1 MIGLGVMALG
11 CAVLWWLIPTFI
23 DIPRRVPLRALS
35 PAFWPKVL
43 GWTLLVC
50 GLALTLNLVH
60 MAETVYALTLSARV
74 GPARAPV
81 AALAE
86 SLAIAPTAG
95 KRLVSMAAILL
106 GMFLAIPVVG
116 MVWTS
121 MLAFV
126 ALVVLTG
133 SRRLGWGIVAGVALP
148 LILYLFFT
156 KVAGVAIPQGQIVR
170 LP

>member
-1 MIGLGVMALG
+1 MLSRRDETLIGLGVMALG

-43 GWTLLVC
+43 GWTLFVC
-50 GLALTLNLVH
+50 GLALTL
-60 MAETVYALTLSARV
+60 SARF
-74 GPARAPV
+74 GPARAPG

-86 SLAIAPTAG
+86 SLAIAPTEG

>member
-1 MIGLGVMALG
+1 MLSRRDETLIGLGVMALG

-43 GWTLLVC
+43 GWTLLVS
-50 GLALTLNLVH
+50 GL
-60 MAETVYALTLSARV
+60 ALTLSARF
-74 GPARAPV
+74 GPARAPGT
-81 AALAE
+81 ALAE
-86 SLAIAPTAG
+86 SLAIAPTEG